1 LKNFRVQFLLDVSN
15 LFNSQRLRDTGNQEY
30 RLSLHLPKSKAYDNI
45 PGNDKLGDYRKP
57 GVEWQPMKYRAVI
70 AGTTPPADNVPIYY
84 EGSTGKYWEIVDGTW
99 QEVAQARID
108 QINKDKAY
116 IFNPGPSTYFFLNP
130 RSIFIG
136 ARVSF
141 DLK

>member
-1 LKNFRVQFLLDVSN
+1 
-15 LFNSQRLRDTGNQEY
+15 
-30 RLSLHLPKSKAYDNI
+30 
-45 PGNDKLGDYRKP
+45 
-57 GVEWQPMKYRAVI
+57 MKYRAVI
-70 AGTTPPADNVPIYY
+70 AGTTPPADKVPIYY

-108 QINKDKAY
+108 RINNDKAY